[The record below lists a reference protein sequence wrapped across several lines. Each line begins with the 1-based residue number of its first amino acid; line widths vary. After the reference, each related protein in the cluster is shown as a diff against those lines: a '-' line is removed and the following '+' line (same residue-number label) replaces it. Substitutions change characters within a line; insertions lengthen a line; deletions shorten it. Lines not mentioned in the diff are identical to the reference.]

1 MKASQEELN
10 TSCGWGPD
18 SIWSNMKTIQ
28 HFHVP
33 RVISGVPAVMGS
45 PATVPLGLSDFSIWG
60 NGGTPTWSHGGNTSG
75 PNGFLG
81 SGLFSAAPRSGI
93 SERDMAAAKEAGYF
107 CPLTKAVLAN
117 PVVASDG

>member
-1 MKASQEELN
+1 
-10 TSCGWGPD
+10 
-18 SIWSNMKTIQ
+18 
-28 HFHVP
+28 
-33 RVISGVPAVMGS
+33 MGS
-45 PATVPLGLSDFSIWG
+45 PAAVPLGLSDFSIWG
-60 NGGTPTWSHGGNTSG
+60 NGGTPSG

-81 SGLFSAAPRSGI
+81 SGLFSAAPRLGI